1 MICAWPMGNR
11 IFPVKLD
18 NSMIVK
24 SVWIGMFFDTVGLF
38 TAENKDYFSRNARLY
53 IYILSNNN
61 NDFIHHKIYY
71 LNEI

>member
-38 TAENKDYFSRNARLY
+38 TAENKDYFSRNEDYTYTSSQTTTTISY
-53 IYILSNNN
+53 IIKYTT
-61 NDFIHHKIYY
+61 
-71 LNEI
+71 